1 MGLKRLAMV
10 VARGPSGGTVSG
22 LRRKGGLRCLLFA
35 TNRRVAPI
43 YVFRRGR
50 IRGDLVIMKFEKVVL
65 QVPEEGVASGDIEP
79 PLFHI
84 E

>member
-1 MGLKRLAMV
+1 
-10 VARGPSGGTVSG
+10 
-22 LRRKGGLRCLLFA
+22 
-35 TNRRVAPI
+35 
-43 YVFRRGR
+43 
-50 IRGDLVIMKFEKVVL
+50 MKFEKVVL